1 MCPILPISESM
12 SAQTATRYTCG
23 DCRKTYRSFRTEEEW
38 RASHLAD
45 VCTAHGGPRPVTSV
59 PAPPM
64 PAPPVQQPAPQA
76 EDGPWWQTSAIT
88 VTALAVAAL
97 MLLYVAFDGF
107 RIMSDATD
115 AGPKALQLFIAAVIA
130 LPCLFG
136 VYQLGRSAVSLVQAD
151 R

>member
-1 MCPILPISESM
+1 M
-12 SAQTATRYTCG
+12 SAQTATRYTCH
-23 DCRKTYRSFRTEEEW
+23 DCGKTYRSFRSEEEW
-38 RASHLAD
+38 RASHIAD
-45 VCTAHGGPRPVTSV
+45 VCAAHGGPRPVSAV
-59 PAPPM
+59 PAPPQSAP
-64 PAPPVQQPAPQA
+64 PAPQPAPVPQA

-88 VTALAVAAL
+88 MAALAIAAV

-115 AGPKALQLFIAAVIA
+115 AGPKGLQLFIAAFIG